1 MEIKS
6 YTIDLNPMYDE
17 NEPIGVVCRTE
28 EESKELFAAF
38 QATNPD
44 ALKKWTSEFDNHW
57 FANKE
62 DTMYTMFYRD
72 YNRTWKMRNGEL
84 MFGPA
89 SAHIRDGY
97 KIVPFADL
105 IVQPDIN
112 ESEMPIESI
121 LGLN

>member
-1 MEIKS
+1 MENKS
-6 YTIDLNPMYDE
+6 YTIDLSVMYDE
-17 NEPIGVVCRTE
+17 NEPVGVVCRTE

-38 QATNPD
+38 RTIKPD
-44 ALKKWTSEFDNHW
+44 ALKKWTSEYDDHW
-57 FANKE
+57 NSNKE

-72 YNRTWKMRNGEL
+72 YNRSWKMKNGEL

-89 SAHIRDGY
+89 SGHARDGY
-97 KIVPFADL
+97 KIIPFTDL
-105 IVQPDIN
+105 IVHPDIS